1 MTFREVS
8 SRCKLVQGCPQGE
21 HVGFVQLAVVVIHHL
36 RGEVSANWLSL
47 CLFVPSSRYDF
58 RVVYCGYPGLHL
70 ENMTE
75 REREIYFK
83 SHISLW
89 EHSSHFRLI
98 GRGVPSVPVV
108 SQLMYK
114 FLCLASPKENP

>member
-1 MTFREVS
+1 MRGTIVS
-8 SRCKLVQGCPQGE
+8 FGVFFFFLLWTLLKESMYIAYFTPSWWSLADIC
-21 HVGFVQLAVVVIHHL
+21 QLL
-36 RGEVSANWLSL
+36 
-47 CLFVPSSRYDF
+47 
-58 RVVYCGYPGLHL
+58 
-70 ENMTE
+70 E

-98 GRGVPSVPVV
+98 GRGVPSVSVV

-114 FLCLASPKENP
+114 FLCLASPEEIPQVPM